1 MLMPCSRAS
10 LANSTSSPVEGPQ
23 ATQECGSRDESFIS
37 RIYLGRSKSFLS
49 SIKPD
54 LSIMPFIRNLSRCIV
69 RTSTRGVSMPS
80 VDYAAGTLGD
90 RSIET
95 AEADPAVIYALDADL
110 RMTYCNPAWDALA
123 RANNGGHLV
132 RPHQIGFTLMYAIP
146 GCLREFYRQAFQ
158 SVGD

>member
-1 MLMPCSRAS
+1 
-10 LANSTSSPVEGPQ
+10 
-23 ATQECGSRDESFIS
+23 
-37 RIYLGRSKSFLS
+37 
-49 SIKPD
+49 
-54 LSIMPFIRNLSRCIV
+54 
-69 RTSTRGVSMPS
+69 MPS
-80 VDYAAGTLGD
+80 VDYAAGALGD

-110 RMTYCNPAWDALA
+110 RITYCKPAWDAFA

-158 SVGD
+158 SVGDREQPWEQISECSSPTVYRACEMTIQPIAKRAGFLVISRLVIERPHAADHAPHLPLVELYA